1 MTTTIDTR
9 KGGNTR
15 KQRKGAERTDR
26 TEKRREMF
34 FLREKVD
41 QEEEYL
47 SFVSLLSW
55 RDLRRIAARDK
66 KTPLESARFG
76 FKSNNNNTFLIIV
89 SSIASPHPKVVRY
102 SSHRAGRIER
112 ERDYIYV

>member
-34 FLREKVD
+34 FLREK
-41 QEEEYL
+41 QT
-47 SFVSLLSW
+47 
-55 RDLRRIAARDK
+55 LREK
-66 KTPLESARFG
+66 
-76 FKSNNNNTFLIIV
+76 
-89 SSIASPHPKVVRY
+89 
-102 SSHRAGRIER
+102 ER
-112 ERDYIYV
+112 EREKVDREEILTKKQRTFIQRRRIFKFCISALLERFTTYRCS